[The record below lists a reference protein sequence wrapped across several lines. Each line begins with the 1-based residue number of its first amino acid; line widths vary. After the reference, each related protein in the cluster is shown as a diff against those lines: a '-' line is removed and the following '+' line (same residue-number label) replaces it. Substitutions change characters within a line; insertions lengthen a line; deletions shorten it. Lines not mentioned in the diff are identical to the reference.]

1 MKLLRTLI
9 LVATCLLSTQVLA
22 GESITVDYQFTGDT
36 GVNLGAAVGGPIR
49 INEFSDARNI
59 ENKADI
65 IRSGKDSLTLSSQ
78 SPSALVREAFTKSFA
93 ASGAAMGEDGGLVMN
108 GKLVDMQV
116 EESADGI
123 EVLIRCEL
131 SLSNQGR
138 NAWQSTLF
146 SRTTTSGDDVA
157 AAISASLDRLVS
169 ELFMDD
175 YFLMELGIF

>member
-1 MKLLRTLI
+1 M
-9 LVATCLLSTQVLA
+9 
-22 GESITVDYQFTGDT
+22 QFTGAT
-36 GVNLGAAVGGPIR
+36 GVNLGAAAGGPIR

-65 IRSGKDSLTLSSQ
+65 VHSGKESLTLSAQ

-93 ASGAAMGEDGGLVMN
+93 ASGAVMMGEDGGLVVN
-108 GKLVDMQV
+108 GKLIEMQV

-169 ELFMDD
+169 ELVLWM
-175 YFLMELGIF
+175 IIS